1 MKMRFDR
8 TIATVSICV
17 AFVLCIVLPAC
28 ADNKRPITAE
38 QLPAKSQ
45 TFLKKHF
52 KGKRAMLVTLEREHL
67 KTTYEVRYA
76 DGTGVEFGKD
86 GEWKEVDCRLDTV
99 PVAIVPLPILTFVKE
114 HYPDSYICK
123 VERDRKGYEVKLSN
137 RLELTF
143 DPRFRL
149 IEVDD

>member
-1 MKMRFDR
+1 MRMRFYR
-8 TIATVSICV
+8 TTVTVAVCV
-17 AFVLCIVLPAC
+17 AFLLCAILPAC

-45 TFLKKHF
+45 TFLKTHF
-52 KGKRAMLVTLEREHL
+52 SGKRILLVTLERGHL

-76 DGTGVEFGKD
+76 DGTGVEFRKD
-86 GEWKEVDCRLDTV
+86 GEWTEVDCRLDTV
-99 PVAIVPLPILTFVKE
+99 PTAIVPRPVLTFVAE
-114 HYPDSYICK
+114 HYPDSHICK

-137 RLELTF
+137 RLELAF
-143 DPRFRL
+143 DSKFRL